1 MLDVKLYNSPVR
13 PTWCPGCGDFGIL
26 NAVKQALAELEI
38 WPHEV
43 VFVSG
48 IGCGSKL
55 PDYIHA
61 NGFTTLHGRALPVAQ
76 GIKLANPSL
85 HVIAVTGDGDGYGI
99 GGNHFLHA
107 LRRNPDITHIVEDN
121 MVYGLTKGQTSPTSP
136 KGWVSTTTPDGSI
149 ERAVNPLALALAG
162 GATFVARGFSGNPK
176 HLAKIIARAIRHKGY
191 ALVDV
196 LQPCVIFNRVNT
208 YDWYRERV
216 YLLDDEPGYDP
227 SHFEAAWEKAHEWH
241 DRIPLGVLYETTD
254 QPSYEEQV
262 PALKDGPVATRP
274 LLPLPDHEAEQL
286 LAEFR

>member
-13 PTWCPGCGDFGIL
+13 PTWCPGCGDYGIL
-26 NAVKQALAELEI
+26 NAVKQALSELEI
-38 WPHEV
+38 YPHEV

-99 GGNHFLHA
+99 GGNHFLHV
-107 LRRNPDITHIVEDN
+107 LRRNPDITHIVENN
-121 MVYGLTKGQTSPTSP
+121 MVYGLTKGQTAPTSQR
-136 KGWVSTTTPDGSI
+136 GFVSSTTPDGSI
-149 ERAVNPLALALAG
+149 EKAVNPLALALAG
-162 GATFVARGFSGNPK
+162 GATFVARGFSGQPK
-176 HLAKIIARAIRHKGY
+176 HLVRLIARAIRHKGY

-196 LQPCVIFNRVNT
+196 LQPCVIFNRINT

-216 YLLDDEPGYDP
+216 YLLDDEAGYNPADYD
-227 SHFEAAWEKAHEWH
+227 AAWEKAHEWG
-241 DRIPLGVLYETTD
+241 DRIPLGVIYQVTGEPT
-254 QPSYEEQV
+254 YEEQV
-262 PALKDGPVATRP
+262 PALK
-274 LLPLPDHEAEQL
+274 E
-286 LAEFR
+286 

>member
-1 MLDVKLYNSPVR
+1 MLDVKLYDSAVR
-13 PTWCPGCGDFGIL
+13 PSWCPGCGDYGIL

-38 WPHEV
+38 WPHQV
-43 VFVSG
+43 VLVSG

-136 KGWVSTTTPDGSI
+136 KGWISTTTPDGSI

-176 HLAKIIARAIRHKGY
+176 HLARLVARAIRHPGY

-196 LQPCVIFNRVNT
+196 LQPCVIFNRLNT

-216 YLLDDEPGYDP
+216 YVLDDEPGYDP
-227 SHFEAAWEKAHEWH
+227 ADFEAAWEKAHEWGE
-241 DRIPLGVLYETTD
+241 RIPVGVLFEI
-254 QPSYEEQV
+254 QGVPPYEEQV
-262 PALKDGPVATRP
+262 AALKDGPVATRP
-274 LLPLPDHEAEQL
+274 VAPLEPCRMEAL